1 MACATYVAL
10 RLLDVDWCVAL
21 AIQMQSKC
29 RARCERPHAG
39 KKRYGRSSDVGIQVK
54 LTFGTL
60 PADAGLISF
69 ERGGRCRQYLFDQDV
84 PFLDAF
90 FGEITYPLKIIL
102 LVTPVGMAAMFLG
115 IGVTR
120 LFAVCGPLVAIGS
133 HVVDAVALGGIA
145 VYPVCS
151 VAVVGRF
158 LTLTDLAT
166 ILIFSGYGND
176 FDNTF
181 ALSRALFSSTP
192 HALCYNSALE
202 PGYQASMSSAREP
215 PADHLVD
222 RVPVILIGC

>member
-1 MACATYVAL
+1 MPCPMRT
-10 RLLDVDWCVAL
+10 
-21 AIQMQSKC
+21 S
-29 RARCERPHAG
+29 AG
-39 KKRYGRSSDVGIQVK
+39 KKRYGHSSDVGIQVK

-69 ERGGRCRQYLFDQDV
+69 ERGARCRQYLFDQDA

-102 LVTPVGMAAMFLG
+102 FVTPVGMVAMFLG
-115 IGVTR
+115 IGVAR

-166 ILIFSGYGND
+166 IVIFSGCCVAAFYSVD
-176 FDNTF
+176 QMISRRF
-181 ALSRALFSSTP
+181 ALPQSIIACHCRTL
-192 HALCYNSALE
+192 
-202 PGYQASMSSAREP
+202 
-215 PADHLVD
+215 
-222 RVPVILIGC
+222 